1 MINNTICF
9 LKAIYRGKYI
19 YRKKI
24 NITKEWFGNN
34 YGGFYIHPKL
44 VNDESVVYSLGIGED
59 ISFDAS
65 LIEKF
70 NCNVYGFDPTPRSV
84 DYVNKINNKKLI
96 FTPVGIANTSE
107 EKYFYLPK
115 NTDHVS
121 GSLLETRIVSKK
133 KVLLKFKTLHDIMKS
148 FQHTHIDVLKIDIE
162 GYEFRLIDYLIK
174 SKIKINQLLIEFHP
188 DILPNGKS
196 LTKDAI
202 NKLNSIGLEC
212 FAVSNSYSELSFINK
227 EILEK

>member
-1 MINNTICF
+1 
-9 LKAIYRGKYI
+9 
-19 YRKKI
+19 
-24 NITKEWFGNN
+24 
-34 YGGFYIHPKL
+34 
-44 VNDESVVYSLGIGED
+44 
-59 ISFDAS
+59 
-65 LIEKF
+65 
-70 NCNVYGFDPTPRSV
+70 
-84 DYVNKINNKKLI
+84 
-96 FTPVGIANTSE
+96 
-107 EKYFYLPK
+107 
-115 NTDHVS
+115 
-121 GSLLETRIVSKK
+121 
-133 KVLLKFKTLHDIMKS
+133 MKS